1 MNPIACVVLPT
12 YNEAQN
18 ISILLPE
25 IFAQSD
31 KISSHEL
38 QVLVVDDSSP
48 DGTAEI
54 VKNMQQQYHALH
66 LLTGQK
72 RGLGDAYK
80 RGMAHAIDRLNADII
95 FEMDAD
101 LQHDPA
107 MIPLFV
113 DLYKNGFT
121 LIIGSRFLP
130 GAEMPEM
137 SYYRKFLSLFGN
149 WLIRFFGGL
158 PRLRDFTSGYR
169 CIKASLIK
177 KCDFS
182 SLSTTGYAFQ
192 TSLIF
197 ELLRNG
203 ARVIEVPINFP
214 DRLHGTSK
222 LSFPD
227 QLEFLVNLLKIRF
240 RKRYEF
246 VRFLIIG
253 LSGLIINLGIYFML
267 TRFLDFSITLAAL
280 FGIEG
285 SLISNFL
292 MKNFLGFRGSLKFYN
307 ILTQL
312 FEYHK
317 YVFIGITL
325 NFLVLLILVK
335 FFGVYDLLANFIGI
349 LLGALVN
356 YFFDAFLLRKKQ
368 LKFSNFF

>member
-38 QVLVVDDSSP
+38 HVLVVDDSSP

-54 VKNMQQQYHALH
+54 VKKMQKQYHALH

-80 RGMAHAIDRLNADII
+80 RGMAHAINKLKADII

-101 LQHDPA
+101 FQHDPA

-113 DLYKNGFT
+113 DLYKHGFT
-121 LIIGSRFLP
+121 LIIGSRFLT
-130 GAEMPEM
+130 GAEMPNM

-169 CIKASLIK
+169 CIKASLIE

-182 SLSTTGYAFQ
+182 HLSTTGYAFQ

-203 ARVIEVPINFP
+203 ARVLEVPINFP
-214 DRLHGTSK
+214 ERLHGDSK

-227 QLEFLVNLLKIRF
+227 QLEFLINLLKIRF
-240 RKRYEF
+240 LESYEF
-246 VRFLIIG
+246 VRYLIIG
-253 LSGLIINLGIYFML
+253 SLGVIVNLGIYIGL
-267 TRFLDFSITLAAL
+267 TRIFNLRIEIADLIAIEFSIL
-280 FGIEG
+280 
-285 SLISNFL
+285 
-292 MKNFLGFRGSLKFYN
+292 
-307 ILTQL
+307 
-312 FEYHK
+312 
-317 YVFIGITL
+317 
-325 NFLVLLILVK
+325 
-335 FFGVYDLLANFIGI
+335 
-349 LLGALVN
+349 
-356 YFFDAFLLRKKQ
+356 
-368 LKFSNFF
+368 SNFFFSNLWVIRGFESTKNIFKKFLSFQTVVLPAGIINFIVFIILTNLFGLYDIIANIIGIAAGILTNYGLNAFLAWRRILDRRVR

>member
-1 MNPIACVVLPT
+1 MKPIACIVLPT

-54 VKNMQQQYHALH
+54 VKNMQQQYPSLH
-66 LLTGQK
+66 LLIGQK
-72 RGLGDAYK
+72 KGLGDAYK
-80 RGMAHAIDRLNADII
+80 RGMAHAIDKINADII

-101 LQHDPA
+101 FQHDPN

-267 TRFLDFSITLAAL
+267 TRYLDFSITLAAL

-292 MKNFLGFRGSLKFYN
+292 MKNFLGFRGSFKFYN

-325 NFLVLLILVK
+325 NFLALLILVK
-335 FFGVYDLLANFIGI
+335 FFGVYDLLANFLGI

-368 LKFSNFF
+368 LKFGNFF